1 MRFTICILLIAFCL
15 SACKKETFE
24 SVPQI
29 SFKSFSPNV
38 WYYQGTSRLDQ
49 GPVMSLQLTDAEGD
63 FGDTSYIYVRNL
75 VTDSLNLDS
84 FKFPNLSSLNTKNL
98 NVQVDVILAD
108 LYPSNPVPPSTI
120 TDTLFFEIYVKDRAN
135 NKSNVIKTTE
145 PLFLITE

>member
-1 MRFTICILLIAFCL
+1 MRFTICILLIAFSF
-15 SACKKETFE
+15 SACKKDKFE

-38 WYYQGTSRLDQ
+38 WYFNPLSGRNE

-75 VTDSLNLDS
+75 VTDSLKLDS

-108 LYPSNPVPPSTI
+108 LYPSNPIPPSTI

-135 NKSNVIKTTE
+135 NKSNVLKTTE